1 MPAQQRLT
9 STVASLA
16 RRTRQGPSPSTDKVY
31 FLAVTIDGVS
41 GVPRT
46 VLTLASALAERHDV
60 EIISVYRRRDEPSYP
75 VDPRVTVTYLYDQRK
90 ASSDDGWVRAR
101 SDRRR
106 SWLKAGLDSRPS
118 AFFPPEKEL
127 SALTDAL
134 LVRHLPRLQPGVLVS
149 VRPALHAAVAEL
161 APPHLLTI
169 AQDHLNFPIRMRN
182 PKVAALMG
190 RVTQRLDALAALT
203 MADAVDYRNE
213 FPEARALITSIPN
226 AASWPPVDTPPP
238 LEQKVVISGG
248 RLERRKG
255 FHRLVEAYAP
265 VARKHPDWQLHIYGK
280 GPEEPKLAALIDRLG
295 VADQV
300 VLKGYAKDFQTALS
314 GASVYAMASVYEG
327 FPMVLLEAMSRG
339 LPLVSYDCPRG
350 PAEIIDDGRNGRLVP
365 DGDQDALS
373 AAMLQLVEDDELRRS
388 MGREALADV
397 AAYGVGAIAERWEEL
412 FAQLLARRGA

>member
-1 MPAQQRLT
+1 
-9 STVASLA
+9 VAISL
-16 RRTRQGPSPSTDKVY
+16 
-31 FLAVTIDGVS
+31 
-41 GVPRT
+41 
-46 VLTLASALAERHDV
+46 
-60 EIISVYRRRDEPSYP
+60 
-75 VDPRVTVTYLYDQRK
+75 
-90 ASSDDGWVRAR
+90 
-101 SDRRR
+101 
-106 SWLKAGLDSRPS
+106 
-118 AFFPPEKEL
+118 
-127 SALTDAL
+127 
-134 LVRHLPRLQPGVLVS
+134 
-149 VRPALHAAVAEL
+149 
-161 APPHLLTI
+161 
-169 AQDHLNFPIRMRN
+169 
-182 PKVAALMG
+182 
-190 RVTQRLDALAALT
+190 
-203 MADAVDYRNE
+203 
-213 FPEARALITSIPN
+213 ARALITSIPN
-226 AASWPPVDTPPP
+226 AASWPPVDSPPP

-300 VLKGYAKDFQTALS
+300 RLKGYAPDFQTALS
-314 GASVYAMASVYEG
+314 SASVYAMASVYEG

-365 DGDQDALS
+365 DGDRDALS

-397 AAYGVGAIAERWEEL
+397 EAYGVGAIAKRWEEL